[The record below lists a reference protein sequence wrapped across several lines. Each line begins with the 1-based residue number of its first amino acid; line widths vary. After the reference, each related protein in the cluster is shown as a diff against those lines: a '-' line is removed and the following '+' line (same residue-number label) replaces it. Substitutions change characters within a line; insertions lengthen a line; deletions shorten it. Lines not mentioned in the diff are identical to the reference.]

1 MISFSAFCDELLKIS
16 ALNARTLLPA
26 ASHAAEE
33 LGSLAPK
40 KNFITHSMRMS
51 PPQSLLHINSE
62 PAAAVSA
69 LNVPRSAPVPL
80 GATVRP
86 VRTAA

>member
-1 MISFSAFCDELLKIS
+1 MISFHSFCDELLKIA
-16 ALNARTLLPA
+16 ALNTRTLLPA
-26 ASHAAEE
+26 AYHAAEE
-33 LGSLAPK
+33 LSSLAPK

-51 PPQSLLHINSE
+51 SPQSLLHINAE
-62 PAAAVSA
+62 PLAAVSA

-86 VRTAA
+86 VHAAA